1 MIVSTLKQAGNTMRA
16 SVHNE
21 ENKHAAETFTK
32 LVNSLNQKTSELEPL
47 LNIIKAMQAEGM
59 ANGAF
64 SSSTKDTLHKAVEA
78 CRQKINDHLL
88 GEGTLD
94 EGTVSALENS
104 IKLCRT
110 NAQNAWKAAAKL
122 LAEDVEK
129 SLYSLSSILPNK
141 ERALALR
148 QNLSAATKFIPCSP
162 EDISDFKANVREG
175 KAIVNSLH
183 FDSEAE
189 SFIQKVTN
197 NTATVS
203 DLTQHII
210 EWISQNNLNRQFKI
224 RF

>member
-1 MIVSTLKQAGNTMRA
+1 MIVSTLKQASSTMMA
-16 SVHNE
+16 SVRNS
-21 ENKHAAETFTK
+21 ENKHAAEYFEK
-32 LVNSLNQKTSELEPL
+32 QVNSLNQKTSALEPL
-47 LNIIKAMQAEGM
+47 LDIIKAMQSEGM

-64 SSSTKDTLHKAVEA
+64 SSSTKDTLNKAVEA
-78 CRQKINDHLL
+78 CKQKLNDHS
-88 GEGTLD
+88 LD